1 MKWLF
6 FLNQYVMPSLVL
18 EILLLLKYSL
28 FDIKVDTPAFFQ
40 FMYTKYVFAHPFI
53 LTNMY
58 KEGFMKTAYI

>member
-1 MKWLF
+1 
-6 FLNQYVMPSLVL
+6 MPSLVL